1 MAYLGRKGAVAPLTS
16 ADIPVGI
23 VEGTDIAFLEN
34 ASGTQNLGG
43 TYSTERM
50 YLNDS
55 YTLTG
60 DVTITGHLALGT
72 VADSD
77 VVITQD
83 STERTITGSGTLESG
98 DLLHR
103 GQETL
108 TGMTGE
114 LGSVVTFPAGHIIQV
129 VTDSFNKIGAGI
141 KTPALASAS
150 EITNTDGTQLF
161 NTPFTPKFANSK
173 LLIQTSTVMV
183 AEETSVAD
191 SGYMVAFYD
200 TTRCIVCYGSPVYS
214 HFGGNLN
221 LSFFRRKWHCQ

>member
-1 MAYLGRKGAVAPLTS
+1 
-16 ADIPVGI
+16 
-23 VEGTDIAFLEN
+23 
-34 ASGTQNLGG
+34 
-43 TYSTERM
+43 
-50 YLNDS
+50 
-55 YTLTG
+55 
-60 DVTITGHLALGT
+60 
-72 VADSD
+72 
-77 VVITQD
+77 
-83 STERTITGSGTLESG
+83 
-98 DLLHR
+98 
-103 GQETL
+103 
-108 TGMTGE
+108 MTGE

-183 AEETSVAD
+183 AEETNVAD

-221 LSFFRRKWHCQ
+221 LSFFSLNHTIKSWGTSTKNLNVRAGMWGAGFIVNRSWSGNMPSYPQTVGLSIMEIAQ